1 MYARHL
7 HVFALLLALTLGL
20 WPSAAAAWVE
30 TTIRSHTAT
39 VDLDRAGRATVGHT
53 LVVKVSGGPLKSL
66 RIDGVDDDAELN
78 PDATVARVLTG
89 SKHTWPLLVHK
100 SDDGSVTLEVD
111 DKKGLGAGV
120 YHFEFSYRSNFVAR
134 DLIEQRDGAVYL
146 SWVGPRLADGI
157 DSAKAVFRLPRG
169 DSPPRLPSPAPEA
182 ELNVELEGLLV
193 SQVRRGA
200 DKDELELVRAHVAQG
215 EPALWRFQ
223 ASARSFDA
231 FTPPEAAPIAPA
243 KASSE
248 LLGELRVS
256 WLLLA
261 IGAGFAYACL
271 VGLKWSSSRKLCR
284 VKRAEPRSLV
294 PIPSA
299 LRAALAGV
307 VLGAALLTAAAAEY
321 PTLAGVLLVTSMLL
335 AALLPPRLEPRMRG
349 PGNWARTNDAEAF
362 RPRRTQEAGRWLDS
376 GSLPGFCVFV
386 LGLAAFC
393 VPALLLFPHSPYH
406 ALVLVLG
413 SACLLP
419 VFCTGRAGELPP
431 DPVARP
437 RKLFASLARRLR
449 GNGWKVTP
457 LSRFPEGQ
465 AEPDELRLLIEPE
478 GMPPG
483 LIAIELGL
491 EYQVGSGTV
500 IDLPC
505 LIVRAREDSPAYYA
519 LPRSVVWSRGRSS
532 SERVALLRPKLP
544 TRAMCAELTEEVVKT
559 LAQVRPGRAQESAP
573 KSAAISL
580 GNRLSTSKSSTRLPV
595 QRM

>member
-1 MYARHL
+1 VCARHL
-7 HVFALLLALTLGL
+7 HLLTLLLTLALGL
-20 WPSAAAAWVE
+20 VPSTARAWVE

-39 VDLDRAGRATVGHT
+39 VDLDRKGNATVGHV

-66 RIDGVDDDAELN
+66 VIDGVDDDAELN
-78 PDATVARVLTG
+78 PDATVARVLSG
-89 SKHTWPLLVHK
+89 AKQTWPLLVHK
-100 SDDGSVTLEVD
+100 SDEGSVTLEVD
-111 DKKGLGAGV
+111 VKNGLGAGV
-120 YHFEFSYRSNFVAR
+120 YQFEFSYRSNFVER
-134 DLIEQRDGAVYL
+134 DLLEQRDGAVYL

-169 DSPPRLPSPAPEA
+169 DSPPRLPAPAPEA

-231 FTPPEAAPIAPA
+231 FTPPAQAPAVETTAAPAP
-243 KASSE
+243 
-248 LLGELRVS
+248 LRELRVS

-261 IGAGFAYACL
+261 AGVGFVYACS
-271 VGLKWSSSRKLCR
+271 VGLKWSLSRKVAR
-284 VKRAEPRSLV
+284 VKRAEPRALV
-294 PIPSA
+294 PLPSA

-307 VLGAALLTAAAAEY
+307 LLGAALLTAAAAEY
-321 PTLAGVLLVTSMLL
+321 PTVAGVLLVASMVL
-335 AALLPPRLEPRMRG
+335 ASLLPPRLEPRMRG
-349 PGNWARTNDAEAF
+349 PGNWVRTSDAEAF
-362 RPRRTQEAGRWLDS
+362 RVRKTREPGRWLDS
-376 GSLPGFCVFV
+376 ATLPGFAAFV
-386 LGLAAFC
+386 VGLALFC
-393 VPALLLFPHSPYH
+393 GPALWLFPTSPYH

-419 VFCTGRAGELPP
+419 LFFTGRAAELPP

-437 RKLFASLARRLR
+437 RKLFSTLARRLR
-449 GNGWKVTP
+449 QSGWKITA
-457 LSRFPEGQ
+457 LARFPEGQ
-465 AEPDELRLLIEPE
+465 AEPDELRLLVEPE
-478 GMPPG
+478 GMPAG
-483 LIAIELGL
+483 LVALELGL
-491 EYQVGSGTV
+491 EYQVASGTV
-500 IDLPC
+500 VDLPC
-505 LIVRAREDSPAYYA
+505 LIVRARDDSAAYYA

-559 LAQVRPGRAQESAP
+559 LQLAKPARPQQPLS

-580 GNRLSTSKSSTRLPV
+580 GNGLSTSKSGTRLPA

>member
-1 MYARHL
+1 M
-7 HVFALLLALTLGL
+7 
-20 WPSAAAAWVE
+20 
-30 TTIRSHTAT
+30 
-39 VDLDRAGRATVGHT
+39 GHA

-78 PDATVARVLTG
+78 PDATVARVSG
-89 SKHTWPLLVHK
+89 SKHTWPLLAHK

-120 YHFEFSYRSNFVAR
+120 YHFEFSYRSNFVER
-134 DLIEQRDGAVYL
+134 DLLEQRDGAVYL
-146 SWVGPRLADGI
+146 SWVGPRLSDGI

-231 FTPPEAAPIAPA
+231 FTPPEVAPA
-243 KASSE
+243 VPAKPSSD
-248 LLGELRVS
+248 LLREVKVS

-261 IGAGFAYACL
+261 IGLGVVYAGV
-271 VGLKWSSSRKLCR
+271 VGLKWSLSRKQAR
-284 VKRAEPRSLV
+284 AKRAEPRALV

-321 PTLAGVLLVTSMLL
+321 PTLAGVLLVMSMVL
-335 AALLPPRLEPRMRG
+335 ASLLPPRLEPRMRG
-349 PGNWARTNDAEAF
+349 PGNWVRTSDAEAF
-362 RPRRTQEAGRWLDS
+362 RVRRTKEPGRWLDS
-376 GSLPGFCVFV
+376 GSLPGFCLF
-386 LGLAAFC
+386 LFGLALFC
-393 VPALLLFPHSPYH
+393 VPALLLFPESPYH

-419 VFCTGRAGELPP
+419 VFCTGRVSELPP

-449 GNGWKVTP
+449 GNGWKVTA
-457 LSRFPEGQ
+457 LARFPEGQ
-465 AEPDELRLLIEPE
+465 AEADELRLLVEPE
-478 GMPPG
+478 GMPSG

-500 IDLPC
+500 VDLPC
-505 LIVRAREDSPAYYA
+505 LVVRARDDSPAYYA

-559 LAQVRPGRAQESAP
+559 LARTKQGGVQEAAP
-573 KSAAISL
+573 KSAAMSL
-580 GNRLSTSKSSTRLPV
+580 GRRLSTSKSGTRLPA